1 MVLLT
6 LRQDFRAPRFGPASA
21 QEIYAEALA
30 MWEWADARGWDLA
43 VVSEHHGIDDGWMPA
58 PLLIAGVG
66 LARTKRILFSISAAL
81 LPLHDPIRIAEQI
94 AVLDN
99 VAPGRLN
106 VIFGAGYR
114 VEEFEMAGVAH
125 EDRTRI
131 LEEYVPVVVGA
142 LRDGQV
148 EWQGRTITLTP
159 APVTEPHPMI
169 LIGGGVP
176 AAARRAARLRLPMMP
191 MNTDPE
197 LRVAYREEAAR
208 IGFEGGFVMHPVGPT
223 FVHVTDDPDK
233 AWSEIGEYL
242 FYETSTYASYQTP
255 GQHSTPVVHADS
267 IDELRHADNLWVVT
281 PDELV
286 ARVAAN
292 PQIHALNFHPLAGG
306 LPPRLA
312 WESLELFASKAAPRL
327 RTTG

>member
-1 MVLLT
+1 M
-6 LRQDFRAPRFGPASA
+6 
-21 QEIYAEALA
+21 
-30 MWEWADARGWDLA
+30 
-43 VVSEHHGIDDGWMPA
+43 
-58 PLLIAGVG
+58 
-66 LARTKRILFSISAAL
+66 
-81 LPLHDPIRIAEQI
+81 
-94 AVLDN
+94 LDN